1 MNTMNTQPARH
12 LGTFLYR
19 YEDGPSY
26 RVTATAD
33 DTLHWVCVEGD
44 EAGRE
49 ATEQV
54 TRLVVS
60 DDVHLLSWVEADG
73 LVVTQAVNYAT
84 ASVHCVL
91 VAGAER
97 IVLQGSITRE

>member
-1 MNTMNTQPARH
+1 MNTSTPRH

-19 YEDGPSY
+19 YEGGPSY
-26 RVTATAD
+26 RVTAPD
-33 DTLHWVCVEGD
+33 NDTVHWLCVEGD

-73 LVVTQAVNYAT
+73 LVVTQALNYAA